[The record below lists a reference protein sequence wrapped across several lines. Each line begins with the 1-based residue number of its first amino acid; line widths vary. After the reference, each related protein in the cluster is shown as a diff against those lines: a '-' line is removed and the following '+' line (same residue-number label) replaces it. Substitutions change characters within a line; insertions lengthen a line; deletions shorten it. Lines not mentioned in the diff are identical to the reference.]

1 MAATRAGWSRS
12 SGKRFSSEETRM
24 KKRYCFVIE
33 INEDQMQDY
42 VALHKNPW
50 PETLKGLK
58 TAGAEELVIYRYK
71 NYSILF
77 YECEDINE
85 VYRKWGENP
94 TCAKWNARL
103 KNAYKVSPKID
114 GSGDVATLEK
124 IFDLNQQLQGKL
136 EQY

>member
-1 MAATRAGWSRS
+1 
-12 SGKRFSSEETRM
+12 M

-33 INEDQMQDY
+33 INEDQMPDY
-42 VALHKNPW
+42 VALHQNPW

-58 TAGAEELVIYRYK
+58 AAGAEELVIYRYK

-77 YECEDINE
+77 WECEDINE
-85 VYRKWGENP
+85 VYRKWGANP

-114 GSGDVATLEK
+114 GSGDVDTLEK
-124 IFDLNQQLQGKL
+124 IFDLNQQLRGKL